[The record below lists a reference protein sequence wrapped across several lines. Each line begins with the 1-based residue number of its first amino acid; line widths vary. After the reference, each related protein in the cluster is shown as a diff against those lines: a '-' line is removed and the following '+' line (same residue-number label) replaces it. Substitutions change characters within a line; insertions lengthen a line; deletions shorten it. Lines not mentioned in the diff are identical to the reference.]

1 MLTTS
6 ERREIEVENMDQ
18 SYSQLEYAQTQ
29 LDWVEHH
36 IDDDSDLRSLTIG
49 KFRLMVAFGAINDL
63 DVDFFEIIDNDLAD
77 QVESLKEELVQSF
90 QNIQDLIETLRV

>member
-6 ERREIEVENMDQ
+6 ERREIEVENMVGVQDQ
-18 SYSQLEYAQTQ
+18 LTYAQTQ
-29 LDWVEHH
+29 LDWVDFN

-77 QVESLKEELVQSF
+77 QVESLKSELVQSF
-90 QNIQDLIETLRV
+90 QNVQDMIDTLRA